1 MQNFTYSLP
10 TKIVFGKGVVKNLG
24 VEVKNY
30 GKKVLL
36 VYGKNSIKKN
46 GIYQQVLDQLQQQ
59 NIEIIEH
66 EGVSPNPKLS
76 HVRQGIKK
84 AKENSVD
91 LILAVGGGSVID
103 ESKAIAGGTLANFDI
118 WEAFLNNQKITK
130 ALPIITVL
138 TIPAAGSE
146 TNFGTVI
153 TNDENNY
160 KTGYAS
166 PYLSPKVSFM
176 DPEYTYTLT
185 ENQLAYASSDIMS
198 HLLEIYF
205 TSQETFAPVQYNY
218 IEGLIKALIESVK
231 AIQKDEKNYEARAS
245 FMWCASMAWNWLS
258 VIGLKGAG
266 LYCHSIEHPLSGI
279 YDIAHGAG
287 LSIITPAWLRFN
299 KEKFSEKLKV
309 FSKNIFNGE
318 PDSET
323 AIKNLELWYK
333 EIKTPTTFKQ
343 AGIENPDINA
353 MAKQAYDLLEL
364 KDIDDYTEQDI
375 KKIYQA
381 SL

>member
-198 HLLEIYF
+198 HLLEIY
-205 TSQETFAPVQYNY
+205 
-218 IEGLIKALIESVK
+218 
-231 AIQKDEKNYEARAS
+231 
-245 FMWCASMAWNWLS
+245 
-258 VIGLKGAG
+258 
-266 LYCHSIEHPLSGI
+266 
-279 YDIAHGAG
+279 
-287 LSIITPAWLRFN
+287 
-299 KEKFSEKLKV
+299 
-309 FSKNIFNGE
+309 
-318 PDSET
+318 
-323 AIKNLELWYK
+323 
-333 EIKTPTTFKQ
+333 
-343 AGIENPDINA
+343 
-353 MAKQAYDLLEL
+353 
-364 KDIDDYTEQDI
+364 
-375 KKIYQA
+375 
-381 SL
+381 